1 MPLVRKLGHFVSL
14 SPDEVVVL
22 EDLETARH
30 RVRRHRNIVSEG
42 RKCEVLFV
50 LIEGVAIRCR
60 VLSNGGRQV
69 LNVALPGDFIGFPA
83 CFFERAQYSV
93 SALTDTVLSS
103 VPHARLLSLFET
115 CPGAAAKIFWSFA
128 CEAAMYTEHLI
139 DLGRRSALE
148 RVAHFMLELHE
159 RLQIIGLAE
168 GDSYPM
174 PLTQE
179 LIGDALGLSV
189 PHVNRTLRQLRADD
203 LLVIENQ
210 RVTIKDI
217 EALAA
222 LAGFERSSF
231 KRFQFPDAFQKHEKA
246 APSNQA
252 DTQFRLIIEPHQ
264 HP

>member
-1 MPLVRKLGHFVSL
+1 MSLVRNLAHFVSL
-14 SPDEVVVL
+14 SSDEVVVL
-22 EDLETARH
+22 QDLESARH
-30 RVRRHRNIVSEG
+30 SVRRHRDIVSEG
-42 RKCEVLFV
+42 RKYEVLFV
-50 LIEGVAIRCR
+50 LLEGVAIRRR

-83 CFFERAQYSV
+83 CFFECALYSV

-103 VPHARLLSLFET
+103 VPHARLVSLFET
-115 CPGAAAKIFWSFA
+115 CPGAAVKIFWSFA

-148 RVAHFMLELHE
+148 RVAHFVLELHE

-168 GDSYPM
+168 GGSFPI

-189 PHVNRTLRQLRADD
+189 PHVNRTLRQLRDDD
-203 LLVIENQ
+203 LLVIEHQ
-210 RVTIKDI
+210 RATINDI

-222 LAGFERSSF
+222 LAGFQRRSF
-231 KRFQFPDAFQKHEKA
+231 KRFRLPDAFQKHEQDA
-246 APSNQA
+246 QSNQVVA
-252 DTQFRLIIEPHQ
+252 GFG
-264 HP
+264 